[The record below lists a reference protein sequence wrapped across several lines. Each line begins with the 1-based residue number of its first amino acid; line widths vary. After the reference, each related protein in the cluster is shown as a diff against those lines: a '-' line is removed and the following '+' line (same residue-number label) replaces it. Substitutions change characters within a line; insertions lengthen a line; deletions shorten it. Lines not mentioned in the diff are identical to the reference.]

1 MTPLRGKTQAY
12 NINQSPASDSLGM
25 PYTATR
31 DKDNPRWNDLLDHV
45 NELNDQLVALA
56 NFYLGDDVKPPIT
69 DDGMLFRATNSI
81 ADACSEVTDATC
93 VVAATMRS
101 IICKHVIETKG
112 RAKNLRNVGNDTSEL
127 QENINQIAESS
138 QAALSGKGKMER
150 VVTMMEVALSL
161 SKFKQEEDL
170 VHVLECAM
178 SIMKQLAHE
187 GECSNSNEII
197 PNKNDTN
204 VKRAGSTRTKRFA
217 KHTYR
222 K

>member
-1 MTPLRGKTQAY
+1 
-12 NINQSPASDSLGM
+12 M

-31 DKDNPRWNDLLDHV
+31 DKSNPCWNDLLDHV
-45 NELNDQLVALA
+45 NKLNDQLVALA
-56 NFYLGDDVKPPIT
+56 NYYLGDEVKQPIT
-69 DDGMLFRATNSI
+69 DDGMLFRATNSV
-81 ADACSEVTDATC
+81 ADACLEVTDATC

-101 IICKHVIETKG
+101 IICKHVVETKG
-112 RAKNLRNVGNDTSEL
+112 RAKNLQIDSNDNSEF
-127 QENINQIAESS
+127 ENEDNQIAKLSPI
-138 QAALSGKGKMER
+138 ALSGKSKMNR

-161 SKFKQEEDL
+161 SKFKQEDDL

-187 GECSNSNEII
+187 GDCSNSNRNIL
-197 PNKNDTN
+197 NKNVTDSKKATSARTN
-204 VKRAGSTRTKRFA
+204 RSA